1 MPVTVESKNG
11 VPATERDRRIASPAG
26 QRLVAAARESIRER
40 GVSGTTF
47 DRIAPE
53 AGVSRGSIAW
63 YFGTKERLLAEV
75 LRSDSDR
82 RLERMRDRLEPAAS
96 SEEMIF
102 AFGDVLGEFLDE
114 NRGPQVV
121 LGEMASLALRHETI
135 RATQT
140 ELRRRWRREL
150 GRVLEDKVE
159 QGVIGLP
166 GSPEGTASLLTAL
179 AQGMAIET
187 ISDPEWD
194 VRKAI
199 EQAAVAARALLGGR
213 AVARR
218 LDPRGARRLVDAL

>member
-11 VPATERDRRIASPAG
+11 VPAAERDRRIASPAG

-82 RLERMRDRLEPAAS
+82 RLERMRVRLEPVAS
-96 SEEMIF
+96 SEEMIA
-102 AFGDVLGEFLDE
+102 AFGDLLGEFLDE
-114 NRGPQVV
+114 GRGPQVV

-150 GRVLEDKVE
+150 AGVLEEKVE
-159 QGVIGLP
+159 QGVIRLP
-166 GSPEGTASLLTAL
+166 GSSEGTASLLTAL

-218 LDPRGARRLVDAL
+218 LDPRGARRLVDAP